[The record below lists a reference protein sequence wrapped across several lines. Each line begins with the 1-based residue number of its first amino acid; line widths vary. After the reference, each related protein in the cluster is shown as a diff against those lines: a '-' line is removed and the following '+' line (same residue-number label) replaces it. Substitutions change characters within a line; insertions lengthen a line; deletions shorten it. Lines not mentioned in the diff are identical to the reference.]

1 MSFSNLCIA
10 AISLLPLALG
20 STWCIAAGNS
30 SPPAPPRTIY
40 DITALFEQF
49 KPDQNA
55 IDQAKAILAQSPPN
69 QADNATRARFHFER
83 ARAANSIGDARRRL
97 AEYRKASEYVGNH
110 ADAWWVFSELAVAEG
125 AVGNLRNAIEAR
137 KKSIQK
143 SGSPSLAIH
152 DHARQVGDY
161 VVIGDLEEA
170 RKSLDQLEQ
179 ALRTLIS
186 RNPSGWF
193 KDTFLSRVEQ
203 GRGFY
208 SFATGKYA
216 LAEAQF
222 RKSISALED
231 YIELIPRIPANAGR
245 TGAISG
251 QKQRREGLLVW
262 LSLSQGAQGKYLDAE
277 VALREALKSA
287 LTERGIED
295 VMAQYVAIAMASLLN
310 ETGRFAEGEQVLRS
324 ALRILQAIGVS
335 PDSIVLLLTRQFL
348 TDSLAGQERWQEA
361 IENQDKLLASLKAD
375 PDLSLRT
382 QSKAISYAMALIA
395 AGHIERASELLS
407 FQIEESRKW
416 LGSDSTSAAELHGL
430 QGVAWLNAGNH
441 EKALS
446 EFQSAIPVLL
456 KASVGRGESASALRV
471 QRMKFIFEAYLSLLS
486 RIRGTQLETRAG
498 IDVVEEGFR
507 LADSMRSQRTQ
518 AAVSASAA
526 RASVS
531 NSPLGTE
538 IRKEQDLD
546 YEVASLH
553 RILRDLMNVP
563 PDQQL
568 PKVILDMKN
577 RIMGIQKA
585 RQELQTDIA
594 KRFPDYSNLV
604 RPQPAGLRESRA
616 LLNPGEALISI
627 FTTGSGTY
635 LWAFKKDG
643 PVAFAVSRLNE
654 EQIERSVKILRS
666 SLDPGEVD
674 LAASVPEFDLETAYR
689 LYAELLAP
697 IVSGWQDAKHL
708 LIATNGALNQLPLA
722 VLPTSVSKTKRDS
735 SLPHTHL
742 KSVHW
747 LINKVALTQ
756 VPSVNTYVTL
766 RKLPSASKQRTSF
779 IGFGDPKF
787 TSSPVTASNARK
799 LRNLT
804 VERPARREL
813 EHSRTAQ
820 WLDYSKLPPLPDTR
834 DEILSLAQALKA
846 DAVADVFLG
855 DKASRANV
863 MSFDLSKRRVVAFAT
878 HGLMSGEFPGVME
891 PSLALANP
899 GDGTHGLL
907 TLQDILSLKL
917 DADWV
922 VLSACNTAAGDGHGA
937 DALSGLGRGFFYAGS
952 RALLVTHWP
961 VESTSAR
968 KLVTGIFE
976 RQAQNTQ
983 LTRAEALRQSMLAL
997 MQDNAPLPHR
1007 FSYAHPIFWAP
1018 YTVVGEGGL

>member
-1 MSFSNLCIA
+1 MSCPKLCTVFP
-10 AISLLPLALG
+10 LLLLALG
-20 STWCIAAGNS
+20 STWSIAAGKS
-30 SPPAPPRTIY
+30 SPATPPRTIY
-40 DITALFEQF
+40 DVTALFEQF

-55 IDQAKAILAQSPPN
+55 IDQAKAVLTQSQPD
-69 QADNATRARFHFER
+69 QADNATLARFHFER
-83 ARAANSIGDARRRL
+83 ARAANSIGDARRRV
-97 AEYRKASEYVGNH
+97 AEYRKASEFVGNH

-137 KKSIQK
+137 KKSIQMA
-143 SGSPSLAIH
+143 GSPSRAIH

-161 VVIGDLEEA
+161 ALIGEFEEA
-170 RKSLDQLEQ
+170 RRSLDQLEQ
-179 ALRTLIS
+179 AMRSLIS

-193 KDTFLSRVEQ
+193 KDTYLSRVEQ

-208 SFATGKYA
+208 SFATGKYV

-231 YIELIPRIPANAGR
+231 YIDLIPRIPANAGR

-277 VALREALKSA
+277 VTLREALKSA

-310 ETGRFAEGEQVLRS
+310 ETGRFAEGEKVLRS
-324 ALRILQAIGVS
+324 ALQILQTIGVS
-335 PDSIVLLLTRQFL
+335 PDSLVSLLTRQIL
-348 TDSLAGQERWQEA
+348 TDSLVGQEKWREA
-361 IENQDKLLASLKAD
+361 IENQDMLLATLRAD
-375 PDLSLRT
+375 PNLSVRT
-382 QSKAISYAMALIA
+382 QSNAISYAMALIA
-395 AGHIERASELLS
+395 EGHLKRAFELLNL
-407 FQIEESRKW
+407 QVEEARKW
-416 LGSDSTSAAELHGL
+416 LGSDSTRAAELHGL
-430 QGVAWLNAGNH
+430 QGVAWLSAGNH
-441 EKALS
+441 ERALS
-446 EFQSAIPVLL
+446 QFQSAIPTLL
-456 KASVGRGESASALRV
+456 KASSDRGESASVLRV

-486 RIRGTQLETRAG
+486 QIRGTQLEARAG
-498 IDVVEEGFR
+498 MDVAEEGFR

-526 RASVS
+526 RAAVGDSR
-531 NSPLGTE
+531 LGME

-546 YEVASLH
+546 YETASLH

-577 RIMGIQKA
+577 RIVGIQKA

-594 KRFPDYSNLV
+594 KRFPGYSNLV
-604 RPQPAGLRESRA
+604 RPQPASLRESRS
-616 LLNPGEALISI
+616 LLKPDEALISI

-635 LWAFKKDG
+635 LWAFKRSG
-643 PVAFAVSRLNE
+643 PIAFAVSKLNA

-666 SLDPGEVD
+666 SLDPGDVELSAPIPD
-674 LAASVPEFDLETAYR
+674 FDLEIAHK

-697 IVSGWQDAKHL
+697 IESGWQDASHL

-722 VLPTSVSKTKRDS
+722 VLPTIASEAKRDTRF
-735 SLPHTHL
+735 PHSHL
-742 KSVHW
+742 KRVPW
-747 LINKVALTQ
+747 LINKAALTQ
-756 VPSVNTYVTL
+756 LPSINSFVTL
-766 RKLPSASKQRTSF
+766 RKLPSASEHRTAF
-779 IGFGDPKF
+779 VGFGDPKF
-787 TSSPVTASNARK
+787 AANQASASNSRQ
-799 LRNLT
+799 LRNLD
-804 VERPARREL
+804 VARSAKRDL
-813 EHSRTAQ
+813 EHSKTTE

-834 DEILSLAQALKA
+834 DEILALARALKA
-846 DAVADVFLG
+846 DTAADVFLG
-855 DKASRANV
+855 DRATRLNV
-863 MSFDLSKRRVVAFAT
+863 MSLDLSKRRVVAFAT
-878 HGLMSGEFPGVME
+878 HGLMAGEFPGVME

-922 VLSACNTAAGDGHGA
+922 VLSACNTAAGDGQGA

-968 KLVTGIFE
+968 KLVTGIFV

-983 LTRAEALRQSMLAL
+983 LPRAEALRLSMLAL
-997 MQDNAPLPHR
+997 MQDNAALPHR
-1007 FSYAHPIFWAP
+1007 YSYAHPIFWAP
-1018 YTVVGEGGL
+1018 YTVVGEGGN